1 MLRHLSLSAYVW
13 TFGAY
18 LVVWI
23 ALSISIL
30 HMLEVDYS
38 STFFAPKTP
47 APRARAYHE
56 RRNISVDDAFLEL
69 YNFSSCYRQVDYGI
83 VDAIQAKELCSRD
96 DDSTSITHL
105 PGDGLWTDGSV
116 WRNFGLDM
124 RGATAMALIKN
135 PIEDD
140 DGYDPRYKA
149 QPNRVL
155 CGQCALQDPTALSS
169 LLAHVFPQHA
179 NESTPE
185 WRCNQRERV
194 VYDTEIKER
203 AIIVARKDATNPYYL
218 LSAAINAWVVATH
231 QLQWSPSTTRVV
243 FLDDAGRMEYDSI
256 FQKLLSPAHD
266 VIYGTDLV
274 GKRVGFPNDAL
285 FVPFEHFGPLTQH
298 LDDEQ
303 PCFESYLLQ
312 DFRDAAFDA
321 FKVPRVTHSPVH
333 DATRACV
340 VTIVSR
346 RPVRGR
352 NVNRMWANEDDV
364 LRAMQDKYGRHCR
377 FQAVDFA
384 TKSMADQIALIA
396 DSRVIIGMHGA
407 GLSNVL
413 FAAAHAYVIEIF
425 PLLTEKFG
433 YRNLCQYLGLEYIAV
448 RDGIDTIWPT
458 QHKTIALDEWF
469 RTFDLVMDVVLR
481 AQAKTAYEQRK
492 AIQRKIHR
500 RHILDDEFP
509 DV

>member
-1 MLRHLSLSAYVW
+1 MLRHLSLSAYLW

-18 LVVWI
+18 LVVWV

-38 STFFAPKTP
+38 SSFFAPKTP
-47 APRARAYHE
+47 APKMRPYHE

-69 YNFSSCYRQVDYGI
+69 YNFSNCYRQVDYGI
-83 VDAIQAKELCSRD
+83 VDAIQAKELCGRD
-96 DDSTSITHL
+96 DGTSITHL

-124 RGATAMALIKN
+124 RDATAMALVKN

-149 QPNRVL
+149 QSSRVMCNDCL
-155 CGQCALQDPTALSS
+155 LQDVSS
-169 LLAHVFPQHA
+169 LLAHVFPQHV
-179 NESTPE
+179 NESAPE
-185 WRCNQRERV
+185 WRCERGD
-194 VYDTEIKER
+194 YDTQIEER
-203 AIIVARKDATNPYYL
+203 AIVVARKNAMSPYYL
-218 LSAAINAWVVATH
+218 LSAAINAWVIATQ

-243 FLDDAGRMEYDSI
+243 FLDNAERMEYDSI

-266 VIYGTDLV
+266 VVYGKDLV
-274 GKRVGFPNDAL
+274 GKRVGFLKDAL

-298 LDDEQ
+298 LDDDQ

-312 DFRDAAFDA
+312 DFRDAVFDA
-321 FKVPRVTHSPVH
+321 FKVPRIAHNPVH
-333 DATRACV
+333 DATRPCV

-346 RPVRGR
+346 RPIRGR
-352 NVNRMWANEDDV
+352 DVNRMWANEDDV

-396 DSRVIIGMHGA
+396 ESRVIIGMHGA
-407 GLSNVL
+407 GLANVL

-433 YRNLCQYLGLEYIAV
+433 YRNLCQYLGLEYVAV
-448 RDGIDTIWPT
+448 RDGFDTIWPT

-469 RTFDLVMDVVLR
+469 RTFDLVMDVVLH
-481 AQAKTAYEQRK
+481 AQTKTAYEQRK

-500 RHILDDEFP
+500 QHILDVEFP
-509 DV
+509 DL